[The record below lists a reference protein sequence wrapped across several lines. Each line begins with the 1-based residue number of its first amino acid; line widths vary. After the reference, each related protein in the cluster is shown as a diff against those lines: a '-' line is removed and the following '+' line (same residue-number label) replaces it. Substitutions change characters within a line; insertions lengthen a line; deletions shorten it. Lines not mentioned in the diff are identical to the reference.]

1 MGLARTRLTR
11 SAHALRMSEGEPRS
25 EPPAPAPSQRPP
37 PTAAAAGG
45 LGSDAMRKRL
55 AAESASPLT
64 APLLFAS
71 VVLAGKGISDAL
83 ITVAKVSAGIRG
95 ASLSESFYGVPVLG
109 IDAACALLGV
119 ALGLFTWRS
128 RPK

>member
-1 MGLARTRLTR
+1 
-11 SAHALRMSEGEPRS
+11 MSEGQPRS
-25 EPPAPAPSQRPP
+25 EAPAPAPSRRPP
-37 PTAAAAGG
+37 PAGG
-45 LGSDAMRKRL
+45 SEAMRKRL

-71 VVLAGKGISDAL
+71 VVLTGKGVTDAL

-95 ASLSESFYGVPVLG
+95 VSLSETFYGVPVLA
-109 IDAACALLGV
+109 IDAGCV
-119 ALGLFTWRS
+119 ALGLALGVVTWRA

>member
-1 MGLARTRLTR
+1 MN
-11 SAHALRMSEGEPRS
+11 EGEPLNEAS
-25 EPPAPAPSQRPP
+25 APTPSPPPPPA
-37 PTAAAAGG
+37 GG
-45 LGSDAMRKRL
+45 GDAMRKRL

-71 VVLAGKGISDAL
+71 VVLTGKGVSDAL

-95 ASLSESFYGVPVLG
+95 ASLSETFYGAPVLA
-109 IDAACALLGV
+109 IDAACA
-119 ALGLFTWRS
+119 ALGLALGLLTWRA